1 MAKKHTNYAK
11 RQTMMRRGAAFIAG
25 FLAVLMI
32 GSILVSALSASAAV
46 TQSTVNGLKDKLSSL
61 TDKKKQAKQEL
72 AALQSRKSSI
82 LEEIGKLDA
91 AIEAAEAELEVQEE
105 LIAQL
110 DGLIVIKEA
119 ELAESQRKEAE
130 QYDKLKDR
138 VRFMHENGSMSYLS
152 ILLSSDDFSDFLSRY
167 EIVSQISK
175 YDKKLFEELKALKEQ
190 IAEQKAS
197 LEADRADAVKVKASM
212 DANKQE
218 LEATY
223 NDRNAQMK
231 QIEAAEGDAKAQYLE
246 IEAEE
251 DRLSEEI
258 KKAVNELAKSQA
270 SATYVGGSFMW
281 PLPAAN
287 NVVTC
292 KYGMRTH
299 PITGVYKLHTG
310 VDLRA
315 SSGTKIYA
323 ANSGTVTTAAYSTAY
338 GYYVVI
344 NHGGGVA
351 TLYAHMSKMA
361 VSRGQKVSQGAVIGY
376 VGSTGYSTG
385 PHLHFEITENGVRIN
400 PLNHGAQPC
409 KGYLTGYTLSGSA

>member
-212 DANKQE
+212 EANKQE

-385 PHLHFEITENGVRIN
+385 PHLHFEIIKNGNYVDPISQY
-400 PLNHGAQPC
+400 PGFKVIYA
-409 KGYLTGYTLSGSA
+409 

>member
-197 LEADRADAVKVKASM
+197 LEADRADAVEVKASM
-212 DANKQE
+212 EANKQE

-385 PHLHFEITENGVRIN
+385 PHLHFEIIKNGNYVDPISQY
-400 PLNHGAQPC
+400 PGFKVIYA
-409 KGYLTGYTLSGSA
+409 

>member
-212 DANKQE
+212 EANKQE

-323 ANSGTVTTAAYSTAY
+323 ANSGTVTTA
-338 GYYVVI
+338 
-344 NHGGGVA
+344 
-351 TLYAHMSKMA
+351 
-361 VSRGQKVSQGAVIGY
+361 
-376 VGSTGYSTG
+376 
-385 PHLHFEITENGVRIN
+385 
-400 PLNHGAQPC
+400 
-409 KGYLTGYTLSGSA
+409 

>member
-1 MAKKHTNYAK
+1 MAKKHINYAK

-212 DANKQE
+212 EANKQE

-385 PHLHFEITENGVRIN
+385 PHLHFEIIKNGNYVDPISQY
-400 PLNHGAQPC
+400 PGFKVVYA
-409 KGYLTGYTLSGSA
+409 

>member
-212 DANKQE
+212 EANKQE

-361 VSRGQKVSQGAVIGY
+361 VSKGQKVSQGAVIGY

-385 PHLHFEITENGVRIN
+385 PHLHFEIIKNGNYVDPISQY
-400 PLNHGAQPC
+400 PGFKVIYA
-409 KGYLTGYTLSGSA
+409 